1 MEFLDRR
8 TFLAGAAGAFTLVG
22 SGPAFAQ
29 ARTATRNMVM
39 YKDPNCGCCTA
50 WADRMQAHFRQPVR
64 IVPTADMAAFKRAR
78 GIPQDL
84 WSCHTSEVHG
94 YLTEGH
100 VPPAD
105 IQRLIASRSRAIR
118 GLAVPGMPLGSP
130 GMEAGGRTQRYQVI
144 AFAPGGQ
151 RSVYATHG

>member
-1 MEFLDRR
+1 MKMDLLDRR
-8 TFLAGAAGAFTLVG
+8 TFLAGAAGAAACLALP
-22 SGPAFAQ
+22 GPALAQ
-29 ARTATRNMVM
+29 SRGITMW
-39 YKDPNCGCCTA
+39 KDPNCGCCTA
-50 WADRMQAHFRQPVR
+50 WAERMQAHFRQPVR
-64 IVPTADMAAFKRAR
+64 IVPVADMQALKRAR
-78 GIPQDL
+78 GIPQNL
-84 WSCHTSEVHG
+84 WSCHTADVHG

-130 GMEAGGRTQRYQVI
+130 GMEAGGQRQRYQVF

-151 RSVYATHG
+151 RSVYATHN

>member
-8 TFLAGAAGAFTLVG
+8 TFLAGAAGALTLIG
-22 SGPAFAQ
+22 AGPAFAQ

-39 YKDPNCGCCTA
+39 YKDPHCGCCTA

-105 IQRLIASRSRAIR
+105 IQRLIASRNRAIR